1 MITLNDKKYLN
12 KIRSLRDHGMDYSND
27 IQNSKPSFM
36 KDHQN
41 AGYNFRMTDIQAS
54 LGISQM
60 NRSDKILRE
69 RQDIAFRYDEAFAS
83 NEGIGNPVVKEE
95 NFIHGYQSYAC
106 IYKPNDVKKALES
119 KDYDSLI
126 NISQKEI
133 NLWIVSLMLVLEQD
147 RPLMPYIPFHTTLTN
162 TKHAPKI
169 ILQHGLQIYA
179 DLAYQYFRLN

>member
-1 MITLNDKKYLN
+1 MTDIQILKRLYNDYTKKYLN

-126 NISQKEI
+126 NISEKEI
-133 NLWIVSLMLVLEQD
+133 NFEHDFRKSFLK
-147 RPLMPYIPFHTTLTN
+147 IPSKGIFSWLFQLSTIPITLIFLL
-162 TKHAPKI
+162 KKKLI
-169 ILQHGLQIYA
+169 K
-179 DLAYQYFRLN
+179 